1 MIYLRTGL
9 PGASKTLNTLT
20 DLVLNNDGTRP
31 IYYHNIKLLMLDYD
45 VCNSF
50 AGWFYG
56 SYLYKL
62 KDQVLLTRLNK
73 IIKRK
78 HDNNDLVEL
87 SDVPFLTAI
96 YDAANAFD
104 IWIFWVRRLYTKN
117 QLIEFE
123 ELLLNCFDT
132 EYYNFDS
139 FKKLNLH
146 FTYFEN
152 PSLWH
157 TLPKQSIILIDEVQ
171 QYFPQRPAGSK
182 VPLAISALETHR
194 HGGYDLYLITQ
205 DAMLIDVNMRRLV
218 GRHTNYYNG
227 LGGKRLSKVEDSKVF
242 NPSDYFSTQNL
253 DKKIIKHNKNFY
265 GSYHSA
271 EIHTH
276 KFKLPKFVYYFFG
289 ILLLLFFSAF
299 VLYNVLFSDDS
310 IDKDIIKKT
319 DISVVNTVP
328 VLKNVAALT
337 VGSPSKVNSDDSV
350 IADYYNKL
358 LKGVYID
365 GTVWHSKNG
374 GFFDYSFSNRDT
386 KMIFSAT
393 DSGLVV
399 SSISRCIA
407 KLSIN
412 SYVTFVTCYSFVPMT
427 PKISLDDDSDSSS
440 NPNNL
445 TQSPFAS

>member
-50 AGWFYG
+50 SGWFYG
-56 SYLYKL
+56 SYLNKL

-78 HDNNDLVEL
+78 HNNNDLVEL

-96 YDAANAFD
+96 YEASNPFD
-104 IWIFWVRRLYTKN
+104 VWIYWVRRLYTKD

-123 ELLLNCFDT
+123 ELIINCSDT
-132 EYYNFDS
+132 EYYNFES

-146 FTYFEN
+146 FTYFDN

-182 VPLAISALETHR
+182 VPIAIGELETHR

-227 LGGKRLSKVEDSKVF
+227 LGGKRLTKVEDSKVF
-242 NPSDYFSTQNL
+242 NPSDYFATQNL

-265 GSYHSA
+265 GAYHSA

-276 KFKLPKFVYYFFG
+276 KFKVPKFVYYFFG
-289 ILLLLFFSAF
+289 IIVLLLVCGFAVNS
-299 VLYNVLFSDDS
+299 VLFSDD
-310 IDKDIIKKT
+310 DIKPDNKKP
-319 DISVVNTVP
+319 DIPIINTEVK
-328 VLKNVAALT
+328 LNNVAALT
-337 VGSPSKVNSDDSV
+337 VSNPPAAINKNDSI
-350 IADYYNKL
+350 IAEYYNNL
-358 LKGVYID
+358 VKGVYID
-365 GTVWHSKNG
+365 GSVWHSKNG
-374 GFFDYSFSNRDT
+374 GYFDYSFSNRD
-386 KMIFSAT
+386 KKQIFSAS
-393 DSGLVV
+393 DAGLAVT
-399 SSISRCIA
+399 SISSCLA

-412 SYVTFVTCYSFVPMT
+412 SYVTYITCNSFIDMT
-427 PKISLDDDSDSSS
+427 PKKSFRDNDNNDDDEHQ
-440 NPNNL
+440 
-445 TQSPFAS
+445 TKSPFAS